1 MEYKPKKLVKS
12 KNLGV
17 YKKNEEMIQ
26 KVDKA
31 EKEVEDQ
38 LYTVFLFNG
47 NLHLGGEII
56 LNYYGKNNK
65 LNEDVNSLYCCKI
78 KEKLNYIAC
87 DSCENWYHA
96 ECI

>member
-31 EKEVEDQ
+31 EKEVED
-38 LYTVFLFNG
+38 
-47 NLHLGGEII
+47 
-56 LNYYGKNNK
+56 
-65 LNEDVNSLYCCKI
+65 
-78 KEKLNYIAC
+78 
-87 DSCENWYHA
+87 
-96 ECI
+96 